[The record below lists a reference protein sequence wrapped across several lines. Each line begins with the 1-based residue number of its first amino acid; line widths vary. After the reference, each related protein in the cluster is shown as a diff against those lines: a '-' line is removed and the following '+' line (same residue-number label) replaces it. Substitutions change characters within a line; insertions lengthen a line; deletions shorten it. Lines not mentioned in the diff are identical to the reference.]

1 MTEIFGFSLPLLTL
15 VLLCGLFLV
24 FCYQMY
30 FYCRY
35 INGIIRYRNKIR
47 KGKVTFLDEKPGV
60 SIIICSKN
68 EADKLKEFL
77 PAILE
82 QDYPNFEVIVVNDGS
97 TDETDMLLIDLL
109 KKYPRLRTT
118 FVPMEATNLSTK
130 KLGISL
136 GIKAAK
142 NDFLLFTDA
151 DCQPKSQD
159 WISLMVRNFVP
170 KVEFVLGYGAYF
182 HRKGLLNRLINYD
195 TFFIALQYMGM
206 AVAGKPYM
214 GVGRNLAYRKT
225 TFLHH
230 NGFSES
236 LGLISGDDDL
246 FVNKTATKNNTRV
259 EISPESITFSEPKTT
274 WKSWYSQKARHL
286 SVSPSYTW
294 QSKLIL
300 FMEPFTRGLFYLIC
314 LVLLLQGNWLLS
326 LTVVAIFL
334 IRYLTQLFIVNRT
347 AKHFKERRFVLLLL
361 IFDIF
366 LPFITL
372 SIFITGNASRK
383 KNKKW

>member
-1 MTEIFGFSLPLLTL
+1 MTEIFGFSLSLLTL

-24 FCYQMY
+24 FCYQIY

-35 INGIIRYRNKIR
+35 INGVIRYRNKIR
-47 KGKVTFLDEKPGV
+47 KGKVAFLDEKPGV

-68 EADKLKEFL
+68 EANKLKEFL
-77 PAILE
+77 PSILE
-82 QDYPNFEVIVVNDGS
+82 QDYPDFEVIVVNDGS

-151 DCQPKSQD
+151 DCQPKSKD
-159 WISLMVRNFVP
+159 WISLMARNFVP

-206 AVAGKPYM
+206 AIAGKPYM

-246 FVNKTATKNNTRV
+246 FVNKTANGNNTRV

-274 WKSWYSQKARHL
+274 WKSWYLQKARHL
-286 SVSPSYTW
+286 SVSPFYTW
-294 QSKLIL
+294 QSKLML
-300 FMEPFTRGLFYLIC
+300 FMEPFTRGLFYVFC
-314 LVLLLQGNWLLS
+314 LVLLLQGDMIIS
-326 LTVVAIFL
+326 LVVAAIFL
-334 IRYLTQLFIVNRT
+334 IRYFTQLYIVNRT
-347 AKHFKERRFVLLLL
+347 AKHFKERRFFLLLP
-361 IFDIF
+361 IFDLV
-366 LPFITL
+366 LPILSL
-372 SIFITGNASRK
+372 SIFITGKASRR